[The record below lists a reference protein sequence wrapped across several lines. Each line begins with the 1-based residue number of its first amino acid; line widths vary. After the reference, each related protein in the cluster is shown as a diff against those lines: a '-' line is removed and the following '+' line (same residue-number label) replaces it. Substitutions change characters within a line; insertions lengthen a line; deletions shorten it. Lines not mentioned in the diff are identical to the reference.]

1 MLLVVDDSHMMRE
14 FIKAAITE
22 SFPSVEVYDASNG
35 KEAQQKLEAAR
46 FDVVLCDWEMPEMS
60 GSDLLKWVRST
71 PPVKDIPFIMVT
83 AKREKESILDAI
95 NTGVTDY
102 IVKPLNAEVLCQ
114 KLTAVLRR
122 LNQKSQ

>member
-1 MLLVVDDSHMMRE
+1 MRE

-22 SFPSVEVYDASNG
+22 SFPSVEIYDASNG

-71 PPVKDIPFIMVT
+71 PAFKDIPFIMVT

-95 NTGVTDY
+95 NAGVTDY

-114 KLTAVLRR
+114 KLTAVLRK
-122 LNQKSQ
+122 LDQKSQ